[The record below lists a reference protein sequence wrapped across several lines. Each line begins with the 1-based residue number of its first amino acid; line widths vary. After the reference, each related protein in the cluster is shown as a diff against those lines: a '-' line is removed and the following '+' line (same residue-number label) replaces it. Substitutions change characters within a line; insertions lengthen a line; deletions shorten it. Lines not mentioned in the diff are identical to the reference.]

1 MAKDSS
7 NNIYENVG
15 NIRITYKQQGNRD
28 SEKDWA
34 DNDVLSFRAYKNADT
49 DALHMGA
56 ELRLKDRETI
66 IELIEALCRL
76 YRATNKLPSP

>member
-15 NIRITYKQQGNRD
+15 NIRVTYKKQNNREA
-28 SEKDWA
+28 EKDWA
-34 DNDVLSFRAYKNADT
+34 DTDVLSFRAYKNADT

-56 ELRLKDRETI
+56 ELTLKNKETI
-66 IELIEALCRL
+66 LELIEALCRL
-76 YRATNKLPSP
+76 YRTTEK

>member
-1 MAKDSS
+1 MQKDNSD
-7 NNIYENVG
+7 NVYENVG

-34 DNDVLSFRAYKNADT
+34 DTDVLSFRAYKNADT

-56 ELRLKDRETI
+56 ELTLKNKETI
-66 IELIEALCRL
+66 LELIEALCRL
-76 YRATNKLPSP
+76 YRTTEK

>member
-7 NNIYENVG
+7 DNIYENIG
-15 NIRITYKQQGNRD
+15 NIRITYKKKSNRETD
-28 SEKDWA
+28 KDWA
-34 DNDVLSFRAYKNADT
+34 DGDVLSFRAYKNADT

-56 ELRLKDRETI
+56 ELKLKDRETI

-76 YRATNKLPSP
+76 YKTTV